1 MLEVLVISFFAAGV
15 CWFASI
21 FIGAVSYARDMNSLR
36 SEMHPEEANLKWGI
50 NPRAMR
56 WLIPIVVVG
65 ITAYVL
71 YLKYLG
77 LV

>member
-1 MLEVLVISFFAAGV
+1 MLEAMLIGFCLWGTAWVIYVAFDSWPGLEA
-15 CWFASI
+15 
-21 FIGAVSYARDMNSLR
+21 LR
-36 SEMHPEEANLKWGI
+36 GYQPPPELKWAV

-56 WLIPIVVVG
+56 WLIPIIVVG

-77 LV
+77 LI